1 MPGSR
6 KPKVAILHHLARTGG
21 TLMSRCLGSMRTVY
35 LLSEAHPLGMR
46 WINPVQQAVEWH
58 RLMTPAEA
66 RVMLARGPVRFDTLV
81 ALLAER
87 AAQRGRTLVVRDWT
101 HLDFHG
107 VPYAEPGMRCRT
119 AVALAQACRTTRYA
133 TVRHPIDQ
141 WVSVSALPR
150 VRETLGID
158 AYLAGCHAFARTA
171 ARLGFGRYE
180 DFTRDPEGELRAM
193 CRWLRVEYDPSWR
206 TRWTGNQHV
215 TGDTGPDRARPTEIR
230 PSRRRS
236 VEPGILRAFERND
249 DYWETLRLLGYE
261 HRRAPAGG
269 APGGRVLR
277 APGRRW

>member
-1 MPGSR
+1 
-6 KPKVAILHHLARTGG
+6 
-21 TLMSRCLGSMRTVY
+21 MSRCLGSMRTVH

-46 WINPVQQAVEWH
+46 WINPLQQAVEWH
-58 RLMTPAEA
+58 RLMTAAEA
-66 RVMLARGPVRFDTLV
+66 RAMLARGPVRFDTLIE
-81 ALLAER
+81 LLAER

-107 VPYAEPGMRCRT
+107 APYAEPAMRC
-119 AVALAQACRTTRYA
+119 
-133 TVRHPIDQ
+133 
-141 WVSVSALPR
+141 
-150 VRETLGID
+150 
-158 AYLAGCHAFARTA
+158 RTA

-206 TRWTGNQHV
+206 TRWTSNTHV

-230 PSRRRS
+230 PSRRRTID
-236 VEPGILRAFERND
+236 PGILRAFERND

-261 HRRAPAGG
+261 HRRAQAGG